1 MKTLSIA
8 TAAPALDR
16 RQFVQGLVVVGAV
29 GFGAGDVHAQSA
41 IDVDK
46 LLQGAEVPDLE
57 LGSKDAKVTMIE
69 FASLSC
75 PACAAFHN
83 EALPTLKEKY
93 IDTGKMRLLMRDH
106 PLNDPAFAASLLSR
120 CADDNDKAVKLQGV
134 LFAKQNYW
142 LGGRDILDRL
152 YEIGKQAGFTREK
165 FETCISDQPK
175 YEKLVKQRNHSTD
188 EYGIRGTPSFFINGQ
203 RFTGDF
209 TDPEAFAK
217 MIDPLLKE
225 AS

>member
-1 MKTLSIA
+1 MTSKSFAI
-8 TAAPALDR
+8 AAPAPDR
-16 RQFVQGLVVVGAV
+16 RHFIQGLVVAGAV
-29 GFGAGDVHAQSA
+29 GFGASRARAQST
-41 IDVDK
+41 IDIDK
-46 LLQGAEVPDLE
+46 LLAGAKVPDLE

-75 PACAAFHN
+75 PACAAFHKN
-83 EALPTLKEKY
+83 ALPTLKEKY
-93 IDTGKMRLLMRDH
+93 IDTGKVRLLMRDH

-120 CADDNDKAVKLQGV
+120 CSGDNDKAVRLQGV
-134 LFAKQNYW
+134 LFEKQSEW

-152 YEIGKQAGFTREK
+152 YDIGKQAGFNREK
-165 FETCISDQPK
+165 FEACISDQAK
-175 YEKLVKQRNHSTD
+175 YEKLLEQRNHSSD
-188 EYGIRGTPSFFINGQ
+188 AYAIRGTPSFFIDGQ

-217 MIDPLLKE
+217 MIDPLLKD

>member
-1 MKTLSIA
+1 MKIVSIA
-8 TAAPALDR
+8 TAATALDR
-16 RQFVQGLVVVGAV
+16 RQFMQGLMLTGAL
-29 GFGAGDVHAQSA
+29 GFSAGTAQAQST
-41 IDVDK
+41 IDVDR

-57 LGSKDAKVTMIE
+57 MGSKDAKVTMIE

-75 PACAAFHN
+75 PACAAFHE

-120 CADDNDKAVKLQGV
+120 CAGDNDKAVKLQGV
-134 LFAKQNYW
+134 LFSRQNYW
-142 LGGRDILDRL
+142 LGGRDVLDRL
-152 YEIGKQAGFTREK
+152 YEIGKQAGFNRER
-165 FETCISDQPK
+165 FEQCIGDEPM
-175 YEKLVKQRNHSTD
+175 YAKLVKQRNRSTD

>member
-1 MKTLSIA
+1 MKVPTVA
-8 TAAPALDR
+8 KGAMPFDR
-16 RQFVQGLVVVGAV
+16 RQFVRGLVLASALGATAS
-29 GFGAGDVHAQSA
+29 GVHAQST
-41 IDVDK
+41 IDADK
-46 LLQGAEVPDLE
+46 LLGGAEVPDLE
-57 LGSKDAKVTMIE
+57 MGSKDAKVVMIE

-75 PACAAFHN
+75 PACAAFHK

-93 IDTGKMRLLMRDH
+93 IDTGKVRLLMRDH

-120 CADDNDKAVKLQGV
+120 CAGDNDKAVKLQGV
-134 LFAKQNYW
+134 LFSKQEYW
-142 LGGRDILDRL
+142 LRARDIVERL
-152 YEIGKQAGFTREK
+152 YEIGKQAGFNREN
-165 FETCISDQPK
+165 FEACLSDQPK
-175 YEKLVKQRNHSTD
+175 YEKLLKQRNHSTD

-209 TDPEAFAK
+209 TDPDAFAK

>member
-1 MKTLSIA
+1 MKAQPIA
-8 TAAPALDR
+8 IAAPALDR
-16 RQFVQGLVVVGAV
+16 RHFVQGLALAGAL
-29 GFGAGDVHAQSA
+29 GFSASRARAQST
-41 IDVDK
+41 IDIDK
-46 LLQGAEVPDLE
+46 LLAGAQVPDLE
-57 LGSKDAKVTMIE
+57 MGNKDAKVVMVE

-75 PACAAFHN
+75 PACAAFHK

-120 CADDNDKAVKLQGV
+120 CADDNDKAVKLQSV
-134 LFAKQNYW
+134 LFDKQRYW
-142 LGGRDILDRL
+142 LGERDILDRL

-165 FETCISDQPK
+165 FEACIGDQAK
-175 YEKLVKQRNHSTD
+175 YEKLLKQRNHSAD
-188 EYGIRGTPSFFINGQ
+188 AYGIRGTPSFFINGE

-217 MIDPLLKE
+217 IIDPLLKQ

>member
-1 MKTLSIA
+1 MTSKAFAMA
-8 TAAPALDR
+8 TPTLDR
-16 RQFVQGLVVVGAV
+16 RHFVQGLVVAGAV
-29 GFGAGDVHAQSA
+29 GLGARQARAQSTIEA
-41 IDVDK
+41 EK
-46 LLQGAEVPDLE
+46 LLAGAKVPDLE
-57 LGSKDAKVTMIE
+57 MGSKDAKVTIVE

-75 PACAAFHN
+75 PACAAFHK
-83 EALPTLKEKY
+83 EALPSLKEKY
-93 IDTGKMRLLMRDH
+93 IDTGKVRLLMRDH

-120 CADDNDKAVKLQGV
+120 CSDDNDKAIKLQGV
-134 LFAKQNYW
+134 LFATQREW

-165 FETCISDQPK
+165 FEACIGDQAK
-175 YEKLVKQRNHSTD
+175 YENLLKQRNHSTD
-188 EYGIRGTPSFFINGQ
+188 AFAIRGTPSFFINGQ

-217 MIDPLLKE
+217 VIDPLLKE